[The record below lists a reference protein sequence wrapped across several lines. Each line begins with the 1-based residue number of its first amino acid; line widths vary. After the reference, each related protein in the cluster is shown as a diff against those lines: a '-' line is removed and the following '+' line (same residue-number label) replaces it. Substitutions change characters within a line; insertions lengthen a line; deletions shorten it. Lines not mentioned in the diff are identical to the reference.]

1 MLSYNESDTIFI
13 STAIRCS
20 SLSLDNGIVEYTPST
35 DGSDLFS
42 GDFSGSGLFSD
53 PDILSQYHYGTIASH
68 KCNTGFVLTV
78 GDLERTCGDGNGVNG
93 EWSGTASVCQCMWY
107 RKGFSMCLT

>member
-1 MLSYNESDTIFI
+1 M
-13 STAIRCS
+13 
-20 SLSLDNGIVEYTPST
+20 EYTPST

-53 PDILSQYHYGTIASH
+53 PDILSQYDYGTIATY

-78 GDLERTCGDGNGVNG
+78 GDVERTCGDGNDVNG
-93 EWSGTASVCQCMWY
+93 EWSGTAPVCQCM
-107 RKGFSMCLT
+107 